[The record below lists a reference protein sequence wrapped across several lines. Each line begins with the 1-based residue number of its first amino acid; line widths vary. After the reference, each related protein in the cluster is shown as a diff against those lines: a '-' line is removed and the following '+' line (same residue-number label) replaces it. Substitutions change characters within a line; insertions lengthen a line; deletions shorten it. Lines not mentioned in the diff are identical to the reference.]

1 MAYLNFPWQFLSKL
15 KIIGV
20 LFVCFYSASVAAV
33 NAELSSQNHGS
44 MNVNMNMEGMHSQG
58 GAEAHTGMDATDHGQ
73 AHSPKLDFKNFDR
86 DQAYQYSQAVIGK
99 TVANYRFTDSAGNSV
114 ELQDFAGKPV
124 LISLIY
130 TSCYHI
136 CPTTTQHL
144 GNVAEMARQVM
155 PNKDFTLLSIGFDTF
170 NDTPQAMRDFAKK
183 QGSTGKAD
191 WHFLSADAE
200 TIDALS
206 RELGFI
212 FYPSPQ
218 GFNHLVQ
225 TTILKSDQEIYRQVY
240 GMKFDVQL
248 LMEPLK
254 ELLFNR
260 PSASF
265 VGVLSDKIRF
275 FCTVYDAS
283 GDRYRFDYSIFIGI
297 FVGVMSCLALGL
309 QLVKEWRRSI
319 KLP

>member
-1 MAYLNFPWQFLSKL
+1 MAAMNADHASPNHDGMNA
-15 KIIGV
+15 GV
-20 LFVCFYSASVAAV
+20 
-33 NAELSSQNHGS
+33 G
-44 MNVNMNMEGMHSQG
+44 HSQG
-58 GAEAHTGMDATDHGQ
+58 STMAPMGMGAMEPGQ
-73 AHSPKLDFKNFDR
+73 TPSPKLEFKNFDR

-99 TVANYRFTDSAGNSV
+99 TVSNYRFTDVSGNTV
-114 ELQDFAGKPV
+114 ELRDFAGQPL

-136 CPTTTQHL
+136 CPTTTQYL
-144 GNVAEMARQVM
+144 GKVTRMARQAM
-155 PNKDFTLLSIGFDTF
+155 PNKDFTVLTIGFDTF
-170 NDTPQAMRDFAKK
+170 NDTPEAMREFAKK
-183 QGSTGKAD
+183 QGGIGEAN
-191 WHFLSADAE
+191 WHFLSTDQK

-225 TTILKSDQEIYRQVY
+225 TTILKSDREIYRQVY

-248 LMEPLK
+248 LIEPLK

-260 PSASF
+260 PSTSL
-265 VGVLSDKIRF
+265 VGALSDKIRF

-283 GDRYRFDYSIFIGI
+283 GDRYRFDYSIFIGV
-297 FVGVMSCLALGL
+297 FVGFMSCLVLGL
-309 QLVKEWRRSI
+309 QLIKEWRRSI
-319 KLP
+319 KLT